1 MLMVPL
7 AALPLAIP
15 ERVPYQVQGLD
26 HVQPPPRGMS
36 AGDLEEESFGL
47 EF

>member
-15 ERVPYQVQGLD
+15 ERIPDQVQGFD

-36 AGDLEEESFGL
+36 AGDLEEERSGL